1 MNICLRIC
9 IDFKGGVN
17 QPDLSK
23 ELSYT
28 TVLNIQPSHEA
39 YLRQNIK
46 NGPSKIC
53 GRQPLKN
60 LKGLGLF

>member
-23 ELSYT
+23 VLSYT
-28 TVLNIQPSHEA
+28 TVLNIQPSLEA
-39 YLRQNIK
+39 YLRQISRMDQVK
-46 NGPSKIC
+46 FVEDS
-53 GRQPLKN
+53 L
-60 LKGLGLF
+60 